1 MHPGDPLH
9 DVGRPQ
15 PGTSRSDLKAKLQWM
30 SVVLFA
36 LLLQLLFVSATFCLS
51 CRTMNCSQSKRPC
64 VCVFFFFVCVCVC
77 VRVCVLLWL
86 A

>member
-15 PGTSRSDLKAKLQWM
+15 PGTSRSDLKAKLQWV

-64 VCVFFFFVCVCVC
+64 VCVCVWVFFFFVCVCV
-77 VRVCVLLWL
+77 LLWL